1 MRQTGEH
8 RRDANAVC
16 PLLALSGL
24 PNLATEVSAFWACLT
39 LGLTF
44 ATQRAWQVLANV
56 QRPSAAFASL
66 SRRDN
71 AWRNPR
77 RPALV
82 CDRRW
87 ADSPIWTAVN
97 LITAGVRLIVTREII
112 HPRSNSSSVEE
123 NDRVRRIFIA

>member
-1 MRQTGEH
+1 MS
-8 RRDANAVC
+8 
-16 PLLALSGL
+16 LLALSGL
-24 PNLATEVSAFWACLT
+24 PNFATEVSAFWACLT

-44 ATQRAWQVLANV
+44 VTQRAWQVLAIV
-56 QRPSAAFASL
+56 QRPSGTFASL

-87 ADSPIWTAVN
+87 AFARLRTLRS
-97 LITAGVRLIVTREII
+97 LIACCWQRKEPTPSGL
-112 HPRSNSSSVEE
+112 
-123 NDRVRRIFIA
+123 